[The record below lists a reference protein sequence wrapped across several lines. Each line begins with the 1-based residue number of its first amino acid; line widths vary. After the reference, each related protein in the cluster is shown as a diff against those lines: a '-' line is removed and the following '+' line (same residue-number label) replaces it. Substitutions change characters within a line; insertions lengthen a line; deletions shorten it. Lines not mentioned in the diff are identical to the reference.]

1 MNCGRYQYY
10 DGERIRDYF
19 PESEKERLEFAAEV
33 MDVDLED
40 YGLILNAAGTGYI
53 DFSQDEFELIELF
66 GQTAL
71 FTNDRITD
79 ADIPKG
85 TYCYDLRQ
93 SDDGERFCSIEKRV
107 AVNRGGSVVTKEP
120 LDLGEKGF
128 MPLTEDTEPNFMGEI
143 VTFADFIEQT
153 QELGMEM
160 K

>member
-1 MNCGRYQYY
+1 MFPEIKINHEWADEDIGMNCGRYQYY

-71 FTNDRITD
+71 FTNDRIT
-79 ADIPKG
+79 AVSY
-85 TYCYDLRQ
+85 THLRAH
-93 SDDGERFCSIEKRV
+93 E
-107 AVNRGGSVVTKEP
+107 T
-120 LDLGEKGF
+120 
-128 MPLTEDTEPNFMGEI
+128 
-143 VTFADFIEQT
+143 
-153 QELGMEM
+153 
-160 K
+160 